1 MKKLQSH
8 QIISKFIFITCI
20 TVSLVSFVPM
30 IFPFLIIESTIDI
43 PHDDIEL
50 FELGNSG
57 LMLIISNIVFISF
70 LILYK
75 LKKLPISIYKIIDLI
90 IRKDVSQK
98 ISLLIITSLI
108 FFYVIFSIDEL
119 SREEFELGDYSAVK
133 LGLDQNELTDYL
145 FNSEGLSIST
155 TIRFTL
161 LELSISIFDNVR
173 VLPFIA
179 SIGLLLVTYA
189 ITLELTKKRISAI
202 IAVGILLQSNLF
214 LIFDTTATYENFWT
228 VFYFLSFYLV
238 FKKTIGSHLSFIL
251 SMLSKPL
258 AIVFL
263 PINLFAI
270 YKRDSSKF
278 DKKILIISYSA
289 LIILIL
295 IAFLLNLI
303 PSAQNLV
310 FDEQKFVLGFNELN
324 GALRFDGL
332 ILLLFFPTLI
342 ILATKKGIITKN
354 IEILFVGIIV
364 MLISQPILYYVTGIT
379 VMPYRYIPLVV
390 FMAIGVG
397 MIFTNSKNNQV
408 D

>member
-1 MKKLQSH
+1 MQSH